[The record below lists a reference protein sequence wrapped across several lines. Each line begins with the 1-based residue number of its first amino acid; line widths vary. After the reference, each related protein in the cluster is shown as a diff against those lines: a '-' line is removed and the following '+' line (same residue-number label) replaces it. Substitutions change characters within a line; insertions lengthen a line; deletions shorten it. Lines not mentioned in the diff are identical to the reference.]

1 MNCVECHTLILKIC
15 SQICSEKDGPVWE
28 EISNRKIRIRPQT
41 TNLYVTAFANCSA
54 SFQSEQSEFK
64 ICILKLLGADHLILG
79 RLWFFFVIKLF
90 STPRLNV
97 QFFSDLI
104 KSKQFFLSGRTQN
117 NFVHHLFH
125 LILPHHFKFLR
136 CHHI

>member
-28 EISNRKIRIRPQT
+28 EISNRKIKVRPQT

-64 ICILKLLGADHLILG
+64 LCNLNLLMADHLIVG
-79 RLWFFFVIKLF
+79 RLWFLFVIKLF
-90 STPRLNV
+90 VSTPSLNV
-97 QFFSDLI
+97 QFFQTL
-104 KSKQFFLSGRTQN
+104 SKAN
-117 NFVHHLFH
+117 NFFSVVTIYF
-125 LILPHHFKFLR
+125 I
-136 CHHI
+136 